1 MEDLSHLRD
10 YFPIIQRMQTWM
22 HHVSRYDGWSENNNL
37 TETEDAI
44 LARRQWIRKVAE
56 SLFDVLSSW
65 DGEMNY
71 K

>member
-1 MEDLSHLRD
+1 
-10 YFPIIQRMQTWM
+10 MQAWM